1 MCREGGR
8 GDFITSQVPGCSYTW
23 HCLQPSPTPNSPTCS
38 PSLPGSRDWGTR
50 EELPAVTTARDPKES
65 NGEQAQALVS
75 WIYFSF
81 LSVSRVGFHRTLCSR
96 GKHGFAAHGS
106 GAGTGTSAPIPALAR
121 RLSPLPSMT
130 LICLNL
136 FFFCV
141 WLFLFFPFF
150 FFLLFN
156 HFSSFLRRN
165 SHWLSACRRLRKSS
179 GTRGMVSFFHLAADL
194 VEIIFSNSF
203 FFYYK
208 NKKMLQLSVLQGIQK
223 SLKGQHKRKV
233 LRYENLR

>member
-1 MCREGGR
+1 MAPISTPGPAQAAPPCPQRPSQPRLAPFPAGCSIVSALPGMCREGGR
-8 GDFITSQVPGCSYTW
+8 GGFITSQVPGCSYTW
-23 HCLQPSPTPNSPTCS
+23 HCLHPSPTPNSPTCS
-38 PSLPGSRDWGTR
+38 PSLPGSRDWGSR

-136 FFFCV
+136 FFFV
-141 WLFLFFPFF
+141 FGFFYFFPFF
-150 FFLLFN
+150 FFAF
-156 HFSSFLRRN
+156 
-165 SHWLSACRRLRKSS
+165 
-179 GTRGMVSFFHLAADL
+179 
-194 VEIIFSNSF
+194 
-203 FFYYK
+203 
-208 NKKMLQLSVLQGIQK
+208 
-223 SLKGQHKRKV
+223 
-233 LRYENLR
+233 